1 MSSTTSTLDLGR
13 SQIDATAMH
22 SMRWYQHLKEMALD
36 RRAINPPF
44 LPAGSQHP
52 DASTMSVGKYLNGS
66 HIPLHKTLFERTKTL
81 QARPAAPVHSGH
93 SYGFFAPEHNSQT
106 QKMRLQAD
114 RARFEPLRCHTGT
127 GGQAGPAALKAQIT
141 RPTPPVQY
149 TPPTGCAAWPPLLI
163 KPSIPISAPWHRLP
177 RYPRA

>member
-1 MSSTTSTLDLGR
+1 MSATSALDLGR
-13 SQIDATAMH
+13 SKIDATAMH
-22 SMRWYQHLKEMALD
+22 RCPWWAHQKEMALD
-36 RRAINPPF
+36 ERAINPPF
-44 LPAGSQHP
+44 LPVGTQRL

-66 HIPLHKTLFERTKTL
+66 HIPLHKTLFERKLPT
-81 QARPAAPVHSGH
+81 RPAAPVQGSG

-127 GGQAGPAALKAQIT
+127 GGRVGPAAARLQLT

-149 TPPTGCAAWPPLLI
+149 TPPTGYASWTPLRI
-163 KPSIPISAPWHRLP
+163 TPAIPISTSWHTLP
-177 RYPRA
+177 RYPRE